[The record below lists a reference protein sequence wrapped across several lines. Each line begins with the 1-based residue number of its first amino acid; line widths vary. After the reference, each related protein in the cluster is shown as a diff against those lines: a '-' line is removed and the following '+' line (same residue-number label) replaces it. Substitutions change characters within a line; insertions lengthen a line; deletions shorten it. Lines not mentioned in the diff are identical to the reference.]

1 MVSAASL
8 PNAASRMVDQRGSA
22 TQEWRDFFLRLS
34 TQTDNAELRALYE
47 ELAAKVDALGGEF
60 RIMGLLSV
68 KVQGTPANGVV
79 SLTLEGD
86 VQNPGN
92 TYYYG
97 TGPTGS
103 KGWSTIASAFTATA
117 TDIELATGSDG
128 VTNIELADLAD
139 GGGGSLVRIARDA
152 KGRVSG
158 TSTPT
163 TDDLAEGITNLY
175 YTDARVIALMG
186 DPDTDLLAIY
196 TAARDAP

>member
-1 MVSAASL
+1 MALIPRQAERLVDSGGFISPAWWRYLNDGSVSGQISELSAAI
-8 PNAASRMVDQRGSA
+8 GSA
-22 TQEWRDFFLRLS
+22 LARISALETARNFGITGRLS
-34 TQTDNAELRALYE
+34 
-47 ELAAKVDALGGEF
+47 V
-60 RIMGLLSV
+60 V
-68 KVQGTPANGVV
+68 VQGTPANGSVGLLLV
-79 SLTLEGD
+79 GD
-86 VQNPGN
+86 VRNPGN

-103 KGWSTIASAFTATA
+103 KGWSAIADAFTATA

-128 VTNIELADLAD
+128 VTNIELANLAD
-139 GGGGSLVRIARDA
+139 SGGGSLVRIARDA